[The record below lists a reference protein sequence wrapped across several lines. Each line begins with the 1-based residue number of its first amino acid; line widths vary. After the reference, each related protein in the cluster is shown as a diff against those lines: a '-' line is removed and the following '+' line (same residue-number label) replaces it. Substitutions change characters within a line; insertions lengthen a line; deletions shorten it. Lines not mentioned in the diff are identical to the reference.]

1 MRRSCKKTQRRMV
14 YDAGR
19 QTQPYYYSAKD
30 HQDRVCPPARHNKNY
45 IYILTDN
52 SRPEKK
58 ETLTF
63 SRTLAMLIALEF
75 G

>member
-1 MRRSCKKTQRRMV
+1 MTPADRLNHIITAQKIT
-14 YDAGR
+14 
-19 QTQPYYYSAKD
+19 
-30 HQDRVCPPARHNKNY
+30 RVCPPARHNKNY

>member
-1 MRRSCKKTQRRMV
+1 MTPADRLNHIITAQ
-14 YDAGR
+14 
-19 QTQPYYYSAKD
+19 KD